1 MKNIVLAG
9 FMGTGKTAVSA
20 ELARLTGFKGVDV
33 DAEIE
38 KSAGMSIPDIFEK
51 FGESR
56 FRDMETEEIK
66 KVSKGKNL
74 VISLGGGAVMREEN
88 MHALRESGVI
98 VCLTAAPETI
108 LQRTGNDSNS
118 NRPLL
123 QVEDPLKKI
132 NELLALRKPYYERA
146 DVLVKTD
153 SKSPLEVAE
162 EILDIIKIK
171 N

>member
-20 ELARLTGFKGVDV
+20 ELARLTGFKNIDI

-38 KSAGMSIPDIFEK
+38 KTAGMSIPDIFEK
-51 FGESR
+51 YGEPH
-56 FRDMETEEIK
+56 FRNLETEEIK
-66 KVSKGKNL
+66 KISSGRNL
-74 VISLGGGAVMREEN
+74 IISLGGGAVMREEN
-88 MHALRESGVI
+88 MQALREGGVI
-98 VCLTAAPETI
+98 ICLAAEPETI
-108 LQRTGNDSNS
+108 LQRTGNDS

-132 NELLALRKPYYERA
+132 NELLAVRKPYYERA
-146 DVLVKTD
+146 DVMVHTD

-162 EILDIIKIK
+162 EIMGIVKIK

>member
-9 FMGTGKTAVSA
+9 FMGTGKTAVST

-33 DAEIE
+33 DTEIE
-38 KSAGMSIPDIFEK
+38 KTAGMSIPDIFEK
-51 FGESR
+51 LGEPS
-56 FRDMETEEIK
+56 FRDMETGEIK

-88 MHALRESGVI
+88 MLALRENGVI
-98 VCLTAAPETI
+98 VCLTATPETI
-108 LQRTGNDSNS
+108 LQRTGSDS

-123 QVEDPLKKI
+123 QVEDPLRKI
-132 NELLALRKPYYERA
+132 TELLALRRPYYERA
-146 DVLVKTD
+146 DVMVQTD

-162 EILDIIKIK
+162 EILDIVKIK
-171 N
+171 H